1 MSAGMPGLGLGGLFF
16 VLSAL
21 FAPFVELRRTAQGRS
36 SAAAWRQVGRQFAI
50 AATMVLIVAP
60 LVPWVP
66 VGITAALLA
75 TVLLAAKGAQL
86 ALRASARLRAWR
98 ARTHED
104 LCPQACNC
112 CGEAPTLGGM

>member
-21 FAPFVELRRTAQGRS
+21 FAPVVELRRTAQGRS

-50 AATMVLIVAP
+50 ALTMVLVVAP

-75 TVLLAAKGAQL
+75 TVLFAAKAAQL
-86 ALRASARLRAWR
+86 GLRGGRRFRAWR
-98 ARTHED
+98 ARASEG
-104 LCPQACNC
+104 LCPQACSC
-112 CGEAPTLGGM
+112 CGEVRT

>member
-21 FAPFVELRRTAQGRS
+21 LAPVVELRRTAQGRS

-50 AATMVLIVAP
+50 ALTMVLVVAP

-66 VGITAALLA
+66 VGITAALLV
-75 TVLLAAKGAQL
+75 TVLLAAKAAQL
-86 ALRASARLRAWR
+86 GLRGARRFRAWR
-98 ARTHED
+98 ARTGEG
-104 LCPQACNC
+104 LCPQPCSC
-112 CGEAPTLGGM
+112 CSEVRT

>member
-21 FAPFVELRRTAQGRS
+21 FAPVVELRRTAQGRS
-36 SAAAWRQVGRQFAI
+36 SGAAWRQVGRQFAI
-50 AATMVLIVAP
+50 AVAMVLVVAP

-75 TVLLAAKGAQL
+75 SVLLAAKAAQL
-86 ALRASARLRAWR
+86 ILRGLSRVQAWR
-98 ARTHED
+98 SRAHGG

-112 CGEAPTLGGM
+112 CGEVRT

>member
-21 FAPFVELRRTAQGRS
+21 FAPLVELRRTAQGRS
-36 SAAAWRQVGRQFAI
+36 SVAAWRQVGRQFAI

-75 TVLLAAKGAQL
+75 VVLLAAKGAQL
-86 ALRASARLRAWR
+86 TLRSLRRVQAWR
-98 ARTHED
+98 ARTREE
-104 LCPQACNC
+104 LCPQACDC
-112 CGEAPTLGGM
+112 CGEVRT

>member
-21 FAPFVELRRTAQGRS
+21 FAPVVELHRTAQGRS
-36 SAAAWRQVGRQFAI
+36 SAAAWRAVGRQFAI

-75 TVLLAAKGAQL
+75 AVLLAAKAAQL
-86 ALRASARLRAWR
+86 AFRGVARVRAWR
-98 ARTHED
+98 TRTREG

-112 CGEAPTLGGM
+112 CGEVRT

>member
-21 FAPFVELRRTAQGRS
+21 FAPVVELRRTAQGRS

-50 AATMVLIVAP
+50 AITMVLVVAP

-75 TVLLAAKGAQL
+75 SVLLAAKGAQL
-86 ALRASARLRAWR
+86 GLRGIHRLRAWR
-98 ARTHED
+98 THTSEG
-104 LCPQACNC
+104 LCPQACTYC
-112 CGEAPTLGGM
+112 SDVVRT

>member
-21 FAPFVELRRTAQGRS
+21 FAPIVELRRTAQGRS
-36 SAAAWRQVGRQFAI
+36 SGAAWRQVGRQFAI
-50 AATMVLIVAP
+50 AATMVLVVAP

-75 TVLLAAKGAQL
+75 AVLLAAKAAQL
-86 ALRASARLRAWR
+86 TLRGLNRVRAWR
-98 ARTHED
+98 ARTQEG
-104 LCPQACNC
+104 LCPQPCNC
-112 CGEAPTLGGM
+112 CGEVRP